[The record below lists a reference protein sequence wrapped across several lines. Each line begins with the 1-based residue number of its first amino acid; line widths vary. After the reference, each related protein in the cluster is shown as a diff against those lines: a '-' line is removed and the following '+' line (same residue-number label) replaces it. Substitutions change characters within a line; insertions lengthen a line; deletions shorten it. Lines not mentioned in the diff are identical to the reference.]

1 MSTQQADKT
10 IFGTN
15 SHAQQ
20 SLNNNGIKR
29 SEWWLNINYA
39 EVLEVHHAAVALNSQ
54 ARYKRS
60 SSRASAMRPATAN
73 SRRFAQPAL
82 QTVTSSQ
89 FQHLGSLATD
99 FSLYSQVRP
108 RSTLFA
114 Q

>member
-10 IFGTN
+10 IFGAN

-54 ARYKRS
+54 AR
-60 SSRASAMRPATAN
+60 
-73 SRRFAQPAL
+73 
-82 QTVTSSQ
+82 
-89 FQHLGSLATD
+89 
-99 FSLYSQVRP
+99 
-108 RSTLFA
+108 
-114 Q
+114 